1 MAQLSYTTGNWA
13 VASHEVDTIATPKN
27 VAVVDLDYAHDFSVA
42 SATSSEARLL
52 NTSGTSLEPVEK
64 LRYAK
69 ERVADIYRNSDVP
82 KSAQLAS
89 PVGTRVLAESIELI
103 TGSNTVS
110 GEEKVIPLRV
120 WTCIESSTA
129 QMVTGDA
136 LIWALKRHI
145 GQLLATGTVDA
156 SLILSLF
163 RGDLNPTA

>member
-13 VASHEVDTIATPKN
+13 VASHEVDTIASPKN
-27 VAVVDLDYAHDFSVA
+27 VAVVDFDYAHDFSVI
-42 SATSSEARLL
+42 SATSSEARLM

-82 KSAQLAS
+82 RSAQLTS
-89 PVGTRVLAESIELI
+89 PVGTRVLAENIELI
-103 TGSNTVS
+103 TAANTVS
-110 GEEKVIPLRV
+110 GEEKVIPIRV

-136 LIWALKRHI
+136 LWWAITRHI
-145 GQLLATGTVDA
+145 GTLLGTGTTDVTQ
-156 SLILSLF
+156 ILNLF
-163 RGDLNPTA
+163 RGDLNPIA